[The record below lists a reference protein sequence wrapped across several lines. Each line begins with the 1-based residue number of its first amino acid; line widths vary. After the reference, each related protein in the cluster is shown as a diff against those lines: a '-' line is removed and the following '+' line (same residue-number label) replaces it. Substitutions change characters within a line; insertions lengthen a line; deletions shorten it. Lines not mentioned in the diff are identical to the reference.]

1 MKKSKFSFDELCVNY
16 ALIDGKFP
24 ITLKNVNVTPVY
36 KKDDPTNKTN
46 FRPVS
51 VLPLLSKVLNE
62 LSITNR

>member
-51 VLPLLSKVLNE
+51 VLPLLSSVERVVYNQ
-62 LSITNR
+62 